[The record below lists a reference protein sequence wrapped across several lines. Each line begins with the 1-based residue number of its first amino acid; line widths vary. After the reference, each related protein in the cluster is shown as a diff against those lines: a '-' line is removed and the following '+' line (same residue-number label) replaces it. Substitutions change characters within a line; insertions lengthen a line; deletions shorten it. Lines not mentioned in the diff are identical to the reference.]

1 MANVMGKMM
10 GAKYQDVLDNIGA
23 YYYFPLAIAK
33 ESGVDD
39 AVLEVRAKAETG
51 SIDRAAGLAFGI
63 KNIGN
68 YFVWRLNALEDN
80 VILFEFVNNKRL
92 KRASVDKPI
101 DSGQWYDLRVEIQG
115 PEIKGYLDD
124 ELLLEYTA
132 DKPVSGY
139 VGLWTKADSVTYFQ
153 GLSIQVHGQTRKID
167 L

>member
-1 MANVMGKMM
+1 M
-10 GAKYQDVLDNIGA
+10 DNIGA

-39 AVLEVRAKAETG
+39 ATLEVKAKSVAG

-80 VILFEFVNNKRL
+80 VILFEFVNNKRVQ
-92 KRASVDKPI
+92 RASVDKPI
-101 DSGQWYDLRVEIQG
+101 ESGKWYDLRVEIKG
-115 PEIKGYLDD
+115 PEVKGYLDD

-132 DKPVSGY
+132 EKPVSGY

-153 GLSIQVHGQTRKID
+153 ELSMQMHGKTRQID
-167 L
+167 MLISPGRQGISKGE